1 MGASVPGENK
11 VVQNV
16 GSGIRGPRSVSRLCH
31 PQSVWL
37 SASPSDPCLGFLICR
52 TGKVPWYPAPRLM
65 TRMTGDRC
73 LLHRQGSTLL
83 LLSSPWNIQWNMLG
97 DRLVY
102 HCGLFF
108 FFFQF
113 LFLFKPLGGS
123 VLTLQ
128 TWGDSWHL
136 GHCLPCAFFPL
147 SVDNRINVLLTFSK
161 YQEQEENVCLF

>member
-52 TGKVPWYPAPRLM
+52 TEQPWYPAPRLM

-73 LLHRQGSTLL
+73 LLHRQGSTS
-83 LLSSPWNIQWNMLG
+83 SSPCHHLG
-97 DRLVY
+97 RQHSVK
-102 HCGLFF
+102 HVGWQIGLPLWSFF
-108 FFFQF
+108 FFFFSIPFPF
-113 LFLFKPLGGS
+113 LSLWRLCADFADLGRTLTPWPLPS
-123 VLTLQ
+123 
-128 TWGDSWHL
+128 
-136 GHCLPCAFFPL
+136 
-147 SVDNRINVLLTFSK
+147 
-161 YQEQEENVCLF
+161 VCLFSLYL